1 MAVEVVRGA
10 SRNRAAARA
19 LADTLSDVVDEGTI
33 YLGYPVLATA
43 DEKVEVDALLV
54 SRRHGLVAFL
64 ISDGVPASEADQ
76 DEAIVE
82 QDRLFAVLESYLGRH
97 EGLRDR
103 RRLAVPQIQHRSS
116 QPRHRSGSSTP
127 RAMTV
132 FMASLLTLQSG

>member
-103 RRLAVPQIQHRSS
+103 RRLAV
-116 QPRHRSGSSTP
+116 TP
-127 RAMTV
+127 NT
-132 FMASLLTLQSG
+132 ASIFAGGCPEFRGTSVAAR